1 MQISDKTFL
10 FFVLFSHC
18 SVFDHHRQ
26 IRRPINLQMTK
37 GGLGIAAMSYV
48 VIDYMRYVSPV
59 WHSRLMP
66 VLWSVLAIAV
76 VTRVLFYKH
85 WSKELRAAI
94 PFLGSIVFLLCA
106 LLFEALCVRS
116 VTAVLGLD
124 WHRYCFRSVSI

>member
-1 MQISDKTFL
+1 
-10 FFVLFSHC
+10 
-18 SVFDHHRQ
+18 
-26 IRRPINLQMTK
+26 MTK

-124 WHRYCFRSVSI
+124 WHR